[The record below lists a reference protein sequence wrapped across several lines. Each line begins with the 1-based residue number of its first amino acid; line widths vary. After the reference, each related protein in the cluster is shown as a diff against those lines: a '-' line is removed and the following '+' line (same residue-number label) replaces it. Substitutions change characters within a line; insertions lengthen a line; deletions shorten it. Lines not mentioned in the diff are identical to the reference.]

1 MYRRRGS
8 GLGLSIVAALATVV
22 AAHGTSPSGAPQ
34 DPVTDP
40 RCVWT
45 PPQTSITRT
54 VRNMG
59 ELRRRVAEA
68 KPGTT
73 ILLEDG
79 EYRLDRML
87 DITTDRV
94 VIRGRS
100 GDRDK
105 VIVRGDGMQEPNVGV
120 ALSISASHVTLAHL
134 TVGYVRFHG
143 VQVRGERGAS
153 NLVMQNIR
161 VVNTGQ
167 QLIKGSVGSDGQGP
181 DDGLLACSRI
191 EYTDHA
197 PGDYTD
203 GIDVLSG
210 RGWIVRDNTFSRI
223 RGPENRRAA
232 GPAVLFWANS
242 QNTIVERNL
251 IVDSS
256 RGIAFGLG
264 PVNKTVRDG
273 ERYFDHQGG
282 RIRNNV
288 VWNLNS
294 WGDEGIEANAA
305 RDLAIDH
312 NTVLVEG
319 QLPWSIS
326 IRFPLH
332 ERQSPEQPDQSG
344 YHPPRRRPGRPAG
357 QSHHSRSPVVRR
369 CGSGRSASRRTD
381 RSGRWSRRAAGRRRR
396 RLRQEPARSKHAR
409 RGRIRASAERQPV
422 TAGQSAH
429 PTVSFVIPV
438 RNDARRLE
446 RCLASIRRNTYP
458 TELVETVVV
467 DNGSTDD
474 SVSVARAGGAV
485 TLAAPA
491 ARVAELRNAG
501 AKVARGQI
509 LAFVDADHEIE
520 PTWIDAAVDTLGGER
535 VQAAGAPYHAPPDGT
550 WVQRMYDGL
559 RLHQPGRRDV
569 DWLGSG
575 NLAVPAKTFHEL
587 GGFDVRLETCEDVDF
602 CRRLRASG
610 GRIVADDR
618 MESTHFGD
626 PETLRALWVAEL
638 WRGRDNLRV
647 SARGPVSARDLPSIL
662 IPIVNLGLVA
672 ATIVGV
678 AAAQVIGW
686 RPAVLAASAFVLLAA
701 LRALRILAHRRS
713 FAAAGLLQALAVAGT
728 YDLARAAALVVRMPH
743 RRHAT
748 TAVPRTAAR

>member
-1 MYRRRGS
+1 MCRSRRSR
-8 GLGLSIVAALATVV
+8 LGFSFVAALATVV
-22 AAHGTSPSGAPQ
+22 AAHGTSTSGAPQ
-34 DPVTDP
+34 GPATDP

-54 VRNMG
+54 AGNMG
-59 ELRRRVAEA
+59 ELRRLVAEA

-153 NLVMQNIR
+153 NLVLQNIR

-167 QLIKGSVGSDGQGP
+167 QLIKGSVGSDGRGP

-251 IVDSS
+251 IVDSF

-264 PVNKTVRDG
+264 PVNGTVRDG

-305 RDLAIDH
+305 RDLSIDH

-326 IRFPLH
+326 IRFPLT
-332 ERQSPEQPDQSG
+332 S
-344 YHPPRRRPGRPAG
+344 
-357 QSHHSRSPVVRR
+357 V
-369 CGSGRSASRRTD
+369 
-381 RSGRWSRRAAGRRRR
+381 
-396 RLRQEPARSKHAR
+396 K
-409 RGRIRASAERQPV
+409 
-422 TAGQSAH
+422 
-429 PTVSFVIPV
+429 V
-438 RNDARRLE
+438 RNNLTNRAIILRDGGQADQQGN
-446 RCLASIRRNTYP
+446 LAT
-458 TELVETVVV
+458 
-467 DNGSTDD
+467 
-474 SVSVARAGGAV
+474 
-485 TLAAPA
+485 A
-491 ARVAELRNAG
+491 ARPW
-501 AKVARGQI
+501 
-509 LAFVDADHEIE
+509 FVDAAAADLHLAG
-520 PTWIDAAVDTLGGER
+520 PTVPAVGAGVPLADIVDDFDKSPRDPDTPD
-535 VQAAGAPYHAPPDGT
+535 AGAFE
-550 WVQRMYDGL
+550 L
-559 RLHQPGRRDV
+559 QPSR
-569 DWLGSG
+569 
-575 NLAVPAKTFHEL
+575 NP
-587 GGFDVRLETCEDVDF
+587 
-602 CRRLRASG
+602 
-610 GRIVADDR
+610 
-618 MESTHFGD
+618 
-626 PETLRALWVAEL
+626 
-638 WRGRDNLRV
+638 
-647 SARGPVSARDLPSIL
+647 
-662 IPIVNLGLVA
+662 
-672 ATIVGV
+672 
-678 AAAQVIGW
+678 
-686 RPAVLAASAFVLLAA
+686 
-701 LRALRILAHRRS
+701 
-713 FAAAGLLQALAVAGT
+713 
-728 YDLARAAALVVRMPH
+728 
-743 RRHAT
+743 
-748 TAVPRTAAR
+748 